1 MVVLQYFVVMF
12 KFCLLKQAVITI
24 LIIDKIVLKP
34 ILIEEHNIIIK
45 EKSNKSILQFLEYVH
60 QN

>member
-1 MVVLQYFVVMF
+1 MVVLLYFVVMF
-12 KFCLLKQAVITI
+12 KFCLLKQAGITT
-24 LIIDKIVLKP
+24 LITDKIVLKP

-45 EKSNKSILQFLEYVH
+45 EKSNKSTLQFLDYVH